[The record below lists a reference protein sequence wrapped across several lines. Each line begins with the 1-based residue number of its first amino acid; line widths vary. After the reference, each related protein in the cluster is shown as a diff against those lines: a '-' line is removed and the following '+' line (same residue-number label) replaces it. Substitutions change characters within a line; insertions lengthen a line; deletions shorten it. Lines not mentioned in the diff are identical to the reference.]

1 MNLKEKANQYAIGK
15 ADEVASQ
22 AIVPAYIA
30 GYEMGYK
37 DGLAK
42 LSNEDI
48 EESDYVDLG
57 LPSGT
62 LWSKD
67 YLKLDGKTAFMAFI
81 NAKKYNLPSEE
92 QWMELLENCECS
104 VILWYNTKNV
114 SSAKFV
120 GPSGESLCLQNV
132 GRYEIDFIEK
142 PRDIFIFLDN
152 ESENN
157 KVKAGYIKR
166 ADCWNNEIEDIFVG
180 YRLPILTVK
189 SK

>member
-15 ADEVASQ
+15 AEEAASQ
-22 AIVPAYIA
+22 AIASAYIA
-30 GYEMGYK
+30 GYEMGYE

-42 LSNEDI
+42 LSYEDI
-48 EESDYVDLG
+48 EKSDYVDLG

-62 LWSKD
+62 LWSKE
-67 YLKLDGKTAFMAFI
+67 YVKLDGKTAYMAFTD
-81 NAKKYNLPSEE
+81 AKKYNLPSEE
-92 QWMELLENCECS
+92 QWLELLENCEYS
-104 VILWYNTKNV
+104 VSLLYNTDNV

-120 GPSGESLCLQNV
+120 GPSGESLYLRNV
-132 GRYEIDFIEK
+132 GRYEIDFIER